1 MVDLEH
7 VQRAVPPKSEIHDVR
22 ESPRNYAH
30 GSSARIHAVDLGAA
44 DREGKARKLAD
55 VVLPIGPQDDRRGNG
70 LHRNIGTAERVGHQA
85 VGEHGEIRDA
95 SPGPNHVNRVPA
107 SATTKRQRSK
117 RTSTGLESTAGLP
130 TAASGLTS
138 RSNAQR
144 SAILRIF
151 PGRGISSSRPKRSAT
166 GFSAASA
173 SREIV
178 APIGSLGSVGPPLV
192 TKTWSLPS
200 TVMPCGPIALSLF
213 GVFAYEASFD
223 NPRLAPPAT
232 DLGHCPRRPCTRDPH
247 HR

>member
-1 MVDLEH
+1 MGT
-7 VQRAVPPKSEIHDVR
+7 ACIGTSGPP
-22 ESPRNYAH
+22 
-30 GSSARIHAVDLGAA
+30 
-44 DREGKARKLAD
+44 
-55 VVLPIGPQDDRRGNG
+55 NG
-70 LHRNIGTAERVGHQA
+70 LGTRRLGNTARFETRPQGRTTSIA
-85 VGEHGEIRDA
+85 F
-95 SPGPNHVNRVPA
+95 PPA

-213 GVFAYEASFD
+213 GVFAYEARP

-232 DLGHCPRRPCTRDPH
+232 DLGHCPRGAHARGTLTTDEARPALAAAGLRHEQVTAGSERQVARAVEPGRHDVDPGG
-247 HR
+247 RRTC